1 MSPDAVPPLAP
12 GRSLERVADGEVD
25 PKLDQELRGLLS
37 TCFTKAQ
44 DTGFKRQRYW
54 QEPPAFHYLL
64 READGRVIAH
74 AAVHHKK
81 LGSAAG
87 DVEIGGVGDVCVHP
101 SCRGQGLVKVLLRAL
116 HEDLKRRNVPF
127 GMLTGDAKVYG
138 SSGYVP
144 ITNPLHY
151 REFGGTAWVTQPHP
165 QAMIRA
171 LGEARWPE
179 GMLDLR
185 GPLF

>member
-1 MSPDAVPPLAP
+1 MSPNAVPSLAP
-12 GRSLERVADGEVD
+12 GRRLQRVADGDVD
-25 PKLDQELRGLLS
+25 PKLDQELRELLS

-54 QEPPAFHYLL
+54 QEPPAFHYLI

-87 DVEIGGVGDVCVHP
+87 DVCVHP
-101 SCRGQGLVKVLLRAL
+101 SCRGQGLVKVLLRAM
-116 HEDLKRRNVPF
+116 HEDLKRRGIPF
-127 GMLTGDAKVYG
+127 AMLTGDAKVYG
-138 SSGYVP
+138 SSGYIP

-151 REFGGTAWVTQPHP
+151 REFGSTTWVTQPHP
-165 QAMIRA
+165 QAMICVF
-171 LGEARWPE
+171 GEARWPE
-179 GMLDLR
+179 GTLDLR